1 MKSLIKSFMVLLL
14 ILVLIPVLAGCG
26 DGMPRCYPVSG
37 TVYVDGKPLEGEFD
51 GTIRFV
57 SATPDEKYGR
67 PATSQIDA
75 NGHFALTSF
84 KDGDGCPKGTY
95 GVELYVY
102 QQKGN
107 KTLRLVPSRC
117 ESAATSQITAEVTGA
132 TSEMKI
138 DVTWLP
144 EDAAD
149 RKPVSPA
156 SGLTAD

>member
-1 MKSLIKSFMVLLL
+1 MKSLIKSFMVLLPL
-14 ILVLIPVLAGCG
+14 LLLACCG
-26 DGMPRCYPVSG
+26 DGMPKCYPVSG

-67 PATSQIDA
+67 PATAQIDA

-84 KDGDGCPKGTY
+84 KNGDGCPKGKY

-144 EDAAD
+144 QDAAD
-149 RKPVSPA
+149 RKPVTA
-156 SGLTAD
+156 SSALSAD